1 MSASRPHIRRD
12 LLRLQMA
19 GNGLTKDRAHFW
31 LRVALDLLDEKDA
44 ELERFRRAGTGRG
57 RDTPQETP

>member
-1 MSASRPHIRRD
+1 MSTSRPHIRRD

-31 LRVALDLLDEKDA
+31 LRVALNLLDEKDA
-44 ELERFRRAGTGRG
+44 ELERLRLIEERAE
-57 RDTPQETP
+57 DASNE